1 MRAIRSVENQNKGT
15 EENYRYL
22 SQLRRL
28 GSSEIQ
34 SNCWGRNRETVRKGL
49 RAGIEV
55 YPRKEG
61 KERAI
66 VFNHAFIIYRL
77 MN

>member
-34 SNCWGRNRETVRKGL
+34 SNCWGRNRETVKKGL
-49 RAGIEV
+49 RTAIEA
-55 YPRKEG
+55 YSRKEG
-61 KERAI
+61 KERVI
-66 VFNHAFIIYRL
+66 FFNHAFIIYRL
-77 MN
+77 IN